1 MCKQVQDT
9 MSAKSKTKSKTP
21 TPTDDLPFEQA
32 FQELDELVKQLEAG
46 ELSLDESLAL
56 YERGQA
62 LAVRCQSLLETAELK
77 IQTLTPE
84 GVKDFESLEPDR

>member
-1 MCKQVQDT
+1 
-9 MSAKSKTKSKTP
+9 MSAKPKSKSKTA
-21 TPTDDLPFEQA
+21 TPAAELPFEQA

-62 LAVRCQSLLETAELK
+62 LAARCQSLLETAELK
-77 IQTLTPE
+77 IQTLTTE
-84 GVKDFESLEPDR
+84 GVKDFETAEA